1 MSTIT
6 NPQAPRIVKLTLRRA
21 DGKRRRKLVKL
32 PNWEKSPNDSI
43 FGLQAKLAELTI
55 RGHITAS
62 AIIVPATIT
71 DSQREKL
78 VRWPEALGSMLD
90 PETD

>member
-32 PNWEKSPNDSI
+32 PNYERSPNDSI
-43 FGLQAKLAELTI
+43 FGLQAKLAQLTVE
-55 RGHITAS
+55 GTITAS
-62 AIIVPATIT
+62 AVIVPPTIT
-71 DSQREKL
+71 DAQRDKL
-78 VRWPEALGSMLD
+78 TRWPEALDKML
-90 PETD
+90 EAE